1 MLFKSRRNPSRI
13 QLQLMG
19 LSGVINLQKPFPLE
33 MGLKMRS
40 RELGGMRNLSKYLLN
55 RLTGHAGLDSSE
67 ITTFLYLNY
76 HEAFMKSD
84 VTSSNS
90 INIVKSEKTSETKNV
105 HGNVT

>member
-1 MLFKSRRNPSRI
+1 
-13 QLQLMG
+13 MG
-19 LSGVINLQKPFPLE
+19 LSGVTNLQKPFPLE

-40 RELGGMRNLSKYLLN
+40 RELEGMRNLSKYLLS

-67 ITTFLYLNY
+67 ITTSFPLRNWSFLLFCTLNY
-76 HEAFMKSD
+76 HEAFMESD

-90 INIVKSEKTSETKNV
+90 RNIVKSEKNSETKNV